1 MMAPR
6 KRSPS
11 IEQRLEAI
19 TQTMELLVGMQLS
32 TERELKQL
40 ASLSRT
46 MLTIHE
52 ARIKKLERNK

>member
-1 MMAPR
+1 MAPR